1 MRVSCGTT
9 LLSYLYLKWK
19 IKDSNILMHVNP
31 MECPMLG
38 AVLEENMVRQ
48 LDKGFITRQVILHL
62 EVSVGVAIYPQHA
75 KTAADLVARADEA
88 MFEEKNKG
96 RNRCM
101 VLDDSIVR
109 KNEEKK
115 EIQEAIEESLAND
128 QFYLVYQPVFL
139 TETRL

>member
-1 MRVSCGTT
+1 MRVGCGTT

-62 EVSVGVAIYPQHA
+62 KVSVGVAIYPQHA

-88 MFEEKNKG
+88 MFEAKNKG
-96 RNRCM
+96 RNRWM